1 MPLVR
6 KSEDINID
14 YILKQSSNKLY
25 DEYIPK
31 NIPSRMYEVIKVSK
45 DHSTIKL
52 IDKYQFDLLSII
64 NGTLTVYHDKEYFEI
79 SGTYSKNERSGNLTY
94 LFEFIVY
101 ELGYNILSDGEHSTP
116 GSKEFW
122 QAQIRRKNFD
132 IYRFNIKTNYKR
144 KANSFEENEIWKEYL
159 KKSELYLDDLQDLE
173 EIEILNEDNFEDLPK
188 LEFEVEELDSK
199 TINELEKEF
208 GIVKETKKINM
219 KDIRLIAQKY
229 TN

>member
-6 KSEDINID
+6 KPEDINIE
-14 YILKQSSNKLY
+14 YILQQSFNKLY
-25 DEYIPK
+25 DEYIPE
-31 NIPSRMYEVIKVSK
+31 NIPSKMYEIIKVAK

-52 IDKYQFDLLSII
+52 IDKNQLDLLSII

-101 ELGYNILSDGEHSTP
+101 ELGYNILSDGEHTTP

-122 QAQIRRKNFD
+122 QAQIRRTKFD
-132 IYRFNIKTNYKR
+132 VYRFNIKTNYKR
-144 KANSFEENEIWKEYL
+144 KANSFKENQIWKEYF
-159 KKSELYLDDLQDLE
+159 KSSNLFLDNLHDLE
-173 EIEILNEDNFEDLPK
+173 EIDISSEGSFEDFPK
-188 LEFEVEELDSK
+188 LEFEVEELDLQ

-208 GIVKETKKINM
+208 GIEKETIKTNM

-229 TN
+229 VS